1 MNECDKNLLKFVK
14 LFKSINFNK
23 NIEFFTSFSLL
34 EEFSK
39 KIQFINMKIRALFFK
54 INVDNFL
61 LRSHNNLIN

>member
-39 KIQFINMKIRALFFK
+39 KIQFINMKIRSLFFK

>member
-39 KIQFINMKIRALFFK
+39 KFN
-54 INVDNFL
+54 
-61 LRSHNNLIN
+61 S